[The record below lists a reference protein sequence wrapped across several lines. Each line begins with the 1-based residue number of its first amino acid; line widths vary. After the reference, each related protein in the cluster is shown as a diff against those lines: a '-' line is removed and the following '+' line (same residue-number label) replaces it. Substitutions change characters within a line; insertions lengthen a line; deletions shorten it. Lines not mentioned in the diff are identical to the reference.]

1 MIDTLPRWVQEVLLK
16 ATHPTPEMR
25 FQTAADFAE
34 AIRGKHVAYIFDS
47 SRIRADQYAAQASK
61 ALEKRKWKKAFA
73 LCLSALEECPD
84 CVPALMAAGRLE
96 LLLHHLDRA
105 KESFERALAIGE
117 ANFGR
122 EDLHLTRPLDELG
135 NLHGKKGDYDGSAGA
150 FSRSLAIKAKVLKP
164 DDVEIARANFVLA
177 EAYRKGRDY
186 AKADTYYQEAIRLY
200 SQRGDANKQELV
212 EALRRY
218 LIVLTTQNRKD
229 EAASIQTRLMTLS
242 VEPGVVEG
250 GVVNGWAV
258 RLVQP
263 AYPTVA
269 KGAHAGGQVQVQ
281 VLIDETGKVISAVAM
296 SGHPLLHGAA
306 IEAAKA
312 SKFTPTIKSG
322 IAVKVRGTIIYNF
335 VLQ

>member
-1 MIDTLPRWVQEVLLK
+1 MIYLRAVFTSLTLLALSTSY
-16 ATHPTPEMR
+16 A
-25 FQTAADFAE
+25 QTAQKADSPELVESRELTSKVVQLYNEHKYDEALSVARRALGLAE
-34 AIRGKHVAYIFDS
+34 
-47 SRIRADQYAAQASK
+47 
-61 ALEKRKWKKAFA
+61 
-73 LCLSALEECPD
+73 SALGKND
-84 CVPALMAAGRLE
+84 SRLMS
-96 LLLHHLDRA
+96 LLVNLGDLYVAMLNVDRA

-135 NLHGKKGDYDGSAGA
+135 NLHGRKGDYNGSAGA

-177 EAYRKGRDY
+177 DAYRKGGDY
-186 AKADTYYQEAIRLY
+186 AKAETYYQEAIRLY
-200 SQRGDANKQELV
+200 SQLGAANKQELV

-218 LIVLTTQNRKD
+218 LIVLTTQNRKA

-242 VEPGVVEG
+242 AEPGVVEG

-263 AYPTVA
+263 QYPTVA
-269 KGAHAGGQVQVQ
+269 KDAHAGGQVQVQ
-281 VLIDETGKVISAVAM
+281 VLIDETGKVISAVAI
-296 SGHPLLHGAA
+296 SGHPLLYGAA
-306 IEAAKA
+306 IEAAKE

-322 IAVKVRGTIIYNF
+322 VAVKVRGMIIYHF
-335 VLQ
+335 ILR

>member
-1 MIDTLPRWVQEVLLK
+1 MKYSRAIFFTSLILLAPSTSYAQTPQKPDPPELVESRELTLKVVRLYNEHK
-16 ATHPTPEMR
+16 Y
-25 FQTAADFAE
+25 DE
-34 AIRGKHVAYIFDS
+34 ALSMAR
-47 SRIRADQYAAQASK
+47 R
-61 ALEKRKWKKAFA
+61 ALELAE
-73 LCLSALEECPD
+73 SALGKND
-84 CVPALMAAGRLE
+84 SRLMSPLVNLGDLYVAMLN
-96 LLLHHLDRA
+96 LDRA

-122 EDLHLTRPLDELG
+122 EDLHLARPLDELG
-135 NLHGKKGDYDGSAGA
+135 NLHGKKGDYNGSAGA

-177 EAYRKGRDY
+177 DAYRKGRDY

-200 SQRGDANKQELV
+200 SQLGDANKQELV

-242 VEPGVVEG
+242 AEPGVVEG

-263 AYPTVA
+263 EYPTVA

-281 VLIDETGKVISAVAM
+281 VLIDETGKVISAVAI

-306 IEAAKA
+306 IEAAKE
-312 SKFTPTIKSG
+312 SKFTPTIRSG
-322 IAVKVRGTIIYNF
+322 VAVKVRGMIIYNF
-335 VLQ
+335 VLR